1 MRDAGVSVLCEGGH
15 SFDYA
20 RQGYLNLTAGRRPRH
35 AGDTEAMVAARAR
48 FLGQGHFEPLAQRIA
63 ALVAAAPTP
72 RLIVELGS
80 GTGYL
85 IGAVAR
91 TACDG
96 DACCAWGFDVSKAAT
111 RHAARAEPACSFA
124 VSDVAE
130 RLPLRDGCADVVLS
144 AFSPRP
150 SIEIERVARPGA
162 LLVVAAAGER
172 HLEGLR
178 RRFGLLSTH
187 PGKLEDLRRRFTP
200 GFTLVEAETAEF
212 PLLLGPD
219 AARDAIMMGPNARH
233 RPAPPRDIEGM
244 TDVASVLLAAFR
256 RTG

>member
-1 MRDAGVSVLCEGGH
+1 
-15 SFDYA
+15 
-20 RQGYLNLTAGRRPRH
+20 
-35 AGDTEAMVAARAR
+35 
-48 FLGQGHFEPLAQRIA
+48 
-63 ALVAAAPTP
+63 
-72 RLIVELGS
+72 
-80 GTGYL
+80 
-85 IGAVAR
+85 
-91 TACDG
+91 
-96 DACCAWGFDVSKAAT
+96 
-111 RHAARAEPACSFA
+111 
-124 VSDVAE
+124 
-130 RLPLRDGCADVVLS
+130 
-144 AFSPRP
+144 
-150 SIEIERVARPGA
+150 
-162 LLVVAAAGER
+162 VVAAAGER